1 MNLKVTDQEI
11 DDFITAWKNDFDEVL
26 TPEAAR
32 SELSRLLTFFVEMAK
47 LDRQIAMEDAELKR
61 AEEEEGNEPPTQAAL
76 F

>member
-32 SELSRLLTFFVEMAK
+32 SELFHLLTFFVEMAK
-47 LDRQIAMEDAELKR
+47 LDRQIKMEDAELNK
-61 AEEEEGNEPPTQAAL
+61 AKEEKGNEPPNQAA
-76 F
+76 FF

>member
-1 MNLKVTDQEI
+1 VNLKSTDQEI
-11 DDFITAWKNDFDEVL
+11 DDFITAWKNDFYEVL
-26 TPEAAR
+26 TPEVAR

-61 AEEEEGNEPPTQAAL
+61 AEEEKGNEPPTQAAL